1 MTSYLIEILLP
12 TTAGDGQPVH
22 QDHFEQLLRELTD
35 RFGGAT
41 SFVRL
46 PGHGLWETGGN
57 VETENI
63 AVIEVMT
70 DDLDELFIELLGPAG
85 ECADHLVHGVHYER
99 WRSRS

>member
-22 QDHFEQLLRELTD
+22 QDRFEQLLRELTD

-70 DDLDELFIELLGPAG
+70 DDLDAAYWAALRQNLERELSQKEIVARAREIRRL
-85 ECADHLVHGVHYER
+85 
-99 WRSRS
+99 